1 MNHNHDSDVF
11 LLHVNWHLFAFNGD
25 KILKYSYCS
34 KYDSDYFS
42 KTARVNAINDVRE
55 HAVVI

>member
-1 MNHNHDSDVF
+1 MH
-11 LLHVNWHLFAFNGD
+11 LNWHLSAFNGD
-25 KILKYSYCS
+25 KILKYSYYS